1 MRNAECGIAGQG
13 HSPLDPYLYIPH
25 STFRTPHWGGGSF
38 ARAADLSDPHRPLLH
53 TGRPGGRGGGG
64 VVRLSRLRP
73 ARRPIPRE
81 AAGARGPATLRGRPR
96 RAVTL
101 LSDGEPRGAPGR
113 RELDDPR
120 GPAPRDRRLRALPR
134 CPVP

>member
-1 MRNAECGIAGQG
+1 AGAPAG
-13 HSPLDPYLYIPH
+13 TARDRGPDGTLLRRWREPA
-25 STFRTPHWGGGSF
+25 GG
-38 ARAADLSDPHRPLLH
+38 
-53 TGRPGGRGGGG
+53 GGGG
-64 VVRLSRLRP
+64 VSLSRLRP
-73 ARRPIPRE
+73 ARRWIPRE
-81 AAGARGPATLRGRPR
+81 AAGARGPETLRGRPR

-101 LSDGEPRGAPGR
+101 LSDREPRGAPGR